1 MKKID
6 RLPMK
11 LGKIADLVYFDG
23 PFVSLFE
30 DNERKTYYLYCWCNV
45 NEKFNRWLVFK
56 VSEKQIESHINGDI
70 SLRDM
75 VVGAGSCFLCDINNA
90 IEHEN
95 VYLTVPS
102 ELPKSYIPK
111 INSFF
116 DPELVGSEEDL
127 FILGKFMSDNG
138 KTIKRINNNIIPFP
152 PIKKQITRNV
162 FTNNQSFKKESRNA
176 A

>member
-30 DNERKTYYLYCWCNV
+30 DNERKTYYLYCWCDIDINK
-45 NEKFNRWLVFK
+45 KFNRWLIFK
-56 VSEKQIESHINGDI
+56 VRKEQIESHINGDT
-70 SLRDM
+70 SLRNM
-75 VVGAGSCFLCDINNA
+75 VIRAESCFLCDINNDV
-90 IEHEN
+90 EYEN
-95 VYLTVPS
+95 IYLTAPS

-111 INSFF
+111 MKSFF

-127 FILGKFMSDNG
+127 SILNKRFMSDSSELTKQKG
-138 KTIKRINNNIIPFP
+138 QIIQFES
-152 PIKKQITRNV
+152 IKKPILSNV
-162 FTNNQSFKKESRNA
+162 VNQSFKKEIRNA